1 MNGTVRFFEEGFDPS
16 RSSSPLQKVCVFC
29 GASPRTDPDFTDAAA
44 QLGRSMALE
53 GIHLVYGGGS
63 SGLMG
68 AVALAAAENGGRV
81 TAVIPHFIAS
91 RTTPLPLP
99 HEIVAVPDM
108 HTRKRIMFERSDAFI
123 ALPGG
128 IGTIEELTEIVTL
141 HKLEQSRKPLLIA
154 NFGKFWN
161 PLLDLFSH
169 LRRSGFLCG
178 EALDKCLTV
187 ENPRAIL
194 PMLRTALAASAR
206 YEAPPHDW
214 GAGAPVVLDASSG
227 A

>member
-1 MNGTVRFFEEGFDPS
+1 
-16 RSSSPLQKVCVFC
+16 LQKICVFC
-29 GASPRTDPDFTDAAA
+29 GASPGIDPGFIEAAA
-44 QLGRSMALE
+44 ELGRLMAFE

-81 TAVIPHFIAS
+81 TAVVPHFIAS
-91 RTTPLPLP
+91 RAASLPLP
-99 HEIVAVPDM
+99 HEIVRVPDM
-108 HTRKRIMFERSDAFI
+108 HTRKKIMFERSDAFI

-141 HKLEQSRKPLLIA
+141 HKLEQSHKPLLIA

-169 LRRSGFLCG
+169 LQRSGFLCG
-178 EALDKCLTV
+178 EALGKCIV
-187 ENPRAIL
+187 AEDPRAML
-194 PMLRTALAASAR
+194 PLLRGALI
-206 YEAPPHDW
+206 APRHEVPQQDR
-214 GAGAPVVLDASSG
+214 DSG
-227 A
+227 ASVALENYARA